1 MYNGVEEIAKMF
13 KDCKNPPTYSPV
25 FGTIEELPNLK
36 IRRSSKIVLTDRH
49 IKSLINLYDRDSEG
63 NYIYLKKTVAMLPY
77 NDNNNY
83 LVLGVVRNG

>member
-25 FGTIEELPNLK
+25 FGIIEQLPNLK
-36 IRRSSKIVLTDRH
+36 IRRGSKIILTDRH
-49 IKSLINLYDRDSEG
+49 IKSLIDLYDRDSDG

-77 NDNNNY
+77 SDNNNY
-83 LVLGVVRNG
+83 LVLGVVQNG